1 MNHDTKKSDAD
12 MVALRDVV
20 RKKYAKAA
28 VGEECGCCDS
38 DSKNTV
44 TGGLYSTEEIQG
56 LPQVMITASLVA
68 IEAGKRNISAEELDL
83 FSKLYGVG
91 VDELLH
97 GNVSHQGRVAMF
109 ARSFSALSDI
119 DQQEIII

>member
-12 MVALRDVV
+12 TVAWRDVV
-20 RKKYAKAA
+20 REKYAKAI
-28 VGEECGCCDS
+28 VGPHRVCCG
-38 DSKNTV
+38 DSKNTI
-44 TGGLYSTEEIQG
+44 TSGLYSAQEIQG
-56 LPQVMITASLVA
+56 LPQDMITASLVA